1 MDRHTFASAAS
12 RSPTA
17 SRSPKLLSVIF
28 PVYNEQENLLTLYG
42 RLSRALQD
50 LPDLGAEVIFVDDGS
65 QDASPEIL
73 RRLHGEH
80 PNVKI
85 LRLSR
90 NFGAHNALL
99 AGVHAA
105 SGDAVAWMA
114 ADLQDPPELLA
125 RLVPHWKDGADVV
138 WAVRTGREDPW
149 IRRALASLFYRLLRR
164 IAVPEYP
171 AMGVDVC
178 LMDRRV
184 ARLFGEL
191 KEHHRF
197 TQALILRMGFTQVMV
212 PYVRER
218 RHAGRSKWG
227 TAPRLLKMATDMI
240 LAFSNVPL
248 RLMLYAGLAA
258 LLVGLGIAAA
268 VLVGRLTRG
277 TPVQGWVPPTLAIL
291 FIGGLQTLFLGI
303 LGEYVWRVLEEIRDR
318 PHYIIQERVG
328 FAGAAEGAGAGQ
340 AAPEARVAVNPPQGR

>member
-1 MDRHTFASAAS
+1 MDKDTAPPAS
-12 RSPTA
+12 RFA
-17 SRSPKLLSVIF
+17 KLLSVIF
-28 PVYNEQENLLTLYG
+28 PVYNEEGNLLTLFG
-42 RLSRALQD
+42 RLCGALQD
-50 LPDLGAEVIFVDDGS
+50 LPGLAAEVIFVDDGS
-65 QDASPEIL
+65 QDGSPEIL
-73 RRLHGEH
+73 RRLHAEH

-105 SGDAVAWMA
+105 SGDAVVWMA

-125 RLVPHWKDGADVV
+125 RLVPHWQGGADVV

-149 IRRALASLFYRLLRR
+149 IRRALASVFYGLLRR

-184 ARLFGEL
+184 AVLFGEL
-191 KEHHRF
+191 REHHRF
-197 TQALILRMGFTQVMV
+197 TQALVLRMGFTQVMV

-227 TAPRLLKMATDMI
+227 TAPRLLKMATDMV

-258 LLVGLGIAAA
+258 VLAGLGIAAA
-268 VLVGRLTRG
+268 VLVGRAHG
-277 TPVQGWVPPTLAIL
+277 SPVQGWAPPTLAIL
-291 FIGGLQTLFLGI
+291 LVGGLQLLFLGI
-303 LGEYVWRVLEEIRDR
+303 LGEYVWRVLEEVRDR
-318 PHYIIQERVG
+318 PHYIVQERVG
-328 FAGAAEGAGAGQ
+328 FAAGAAEIAL
-340 AAPEARVAVNPPQGR
+340 EERVAVNPTQRR